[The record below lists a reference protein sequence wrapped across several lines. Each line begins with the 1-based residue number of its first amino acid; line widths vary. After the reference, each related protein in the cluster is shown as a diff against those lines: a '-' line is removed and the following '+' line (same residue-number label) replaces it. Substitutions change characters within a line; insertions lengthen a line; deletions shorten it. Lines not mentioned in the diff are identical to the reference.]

1 MGMQNYSAPSSRNM
15 SKAGAKPGKI
25 SAPEGA
31 VSLGKAPSPG
41 VVGHKPG
48 SSVKGFDGGLKG
60 GMVKV

>member
-1 MGMQNYSAPSSRNM
+1 MQNYSEPKSRNQHM
-15 SKAGAKPGKI
+15 NAGAKPGKV

-60 GMVKV
+60 GKIKV